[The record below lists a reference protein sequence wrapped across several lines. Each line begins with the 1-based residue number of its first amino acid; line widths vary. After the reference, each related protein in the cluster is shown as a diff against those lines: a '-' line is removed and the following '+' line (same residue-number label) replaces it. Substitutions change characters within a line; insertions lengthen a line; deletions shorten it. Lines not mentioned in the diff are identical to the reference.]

1 MFSTSQILC
10 VKLLNFNKQQ
20 KKSFI
25 LMHKLTVKKKKKGS
39 GSKGRE
45 RNMLIVEIFLLVT
58 TVLEV

>member
-25 LMHKLTVKKKKKGS
+25 LMHKLTVKKKKGS

-45 RNMLIVEIFLLVT
+45 RNMLIVEIFVLVT